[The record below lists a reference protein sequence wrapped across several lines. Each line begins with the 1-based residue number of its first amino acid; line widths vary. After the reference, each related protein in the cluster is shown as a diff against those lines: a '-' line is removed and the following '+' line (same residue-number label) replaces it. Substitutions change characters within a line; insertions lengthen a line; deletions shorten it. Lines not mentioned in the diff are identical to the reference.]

1 MSCSALLYLLVNK
14 NFILHAVAIEGFC
27 VRWPLKV
34 ARLEV
39 AKAWPLGA
47 RGCSLLGLCPLI
59 ELQWGRRSP
68 PLTSQPADQ
77 ELFQLTCNYSEG
89 MRQSSVHQYWSK
101 VCDTNALVD
110 SSSWSLNR
118 MWKCWQGLNCRP
130 GMTKPMI
137 CWSLFVRPFISTAPL
152 RDTLVTIPSVHLKRM
167 HRGRRSLENSQVS
180 RQWRR
185 CESTK
190 KVFHISGAASGL
202 RQGLGR
208 SNGRSAR
215 S

>member
-1 MSCSALLYLLVNK
+1 M
-14 NFILHAVAIEGFC
+14 AIEGFC

-68 PLTSQPADQ
+68 PLTSHPADQ

-110 SSSWSLNR
+110 FSSWSLNR
-118 MWKCWQGLNCRP
+118 MLAR
-130 GMTKPMI
+130 TKL
-137 CWSLFVRPFISTAPL
+137 SAKNDQTNDLLVFVRSPFISTALL

-167 HRGRRSLENSQVS
+167 HRGRRPLENSQVS

-190 KVFHISGAASGL
+190 KVFHISGAA
-202 RQGLGR
+202 
-208 SNGRSAR
+208 AVDWDKV
-215 S
+215 

>member
-1 MSCSALLYLLVNK
+1 MSCSDLLYLLVIEI
-14 NFILHAVAIEGFC
+14 FILHAVAIEGFC

-59 ELQWGRRSP
+59 ELQWGRRRP
-68 PLTSQPADQ
+68 PLTSHPADQ

-89 MRQSSVHQYWSK
+89 MRQSSVHQFSSK
-101 VCDTNALVD
+101 VCDTNASID
-110 SSSWSLNR
+110 SSCWSLNR

-137 CWSLFVRPFISTAPL
+137 CWSLFVRPLYQRRHYETRWWLYPLFIWRGCTKGGDLLRIPRYQVSGGGVSQLRRYFISLAPPV
-152 RDTLVTIPSVHLKRM
+152 D
-167 HRGRRSLENSQVS
+167 
-180 RQWRR
+180 WD
-185 CESTK
+185 
-190 KVFHISGAASGL
+190 KV
-202 RQGLGR
+202 
-208 SNGRSAR
+208 
-215 S
+215 